1 MPPLEPLRIRSA
13 RRGSRPC
20 PPLRAGTGLRHTA
33 LGWGDQTL
41 QTTPQTADTA
51 GRLPPGICFSM
62 MASGQRST
70 DPNGAGDQEAT
81 GLRSPQTAP
90 PSHFTAGAGT
100 KAAAVGGRP
109 RYLTRKEWLPL
120 ATRHSETTC
129 LAGKVV
135 RKACG
140 LSEPVGSDHPASYIV
155 PPTSLGGRKC
165 VQTFPCPKSVLGGV
179 VLYGVVRARGRFPI
193 QSGPQL
199 FANFSADSGRPANG
213 KVRLVNWRPRRPHR
227 PAVSPTPRRALTP
240 WRALLRCFKTAGAP
254 TRLSEAV
261 CYKIIE

>member
-1 MPPLEPLRIRSA
+1 
-13 RRGSRPC
+13 
-20 PPLRAGTGLRHTA
+20 
-33 LGWGDQTL
+33 
-41 QTTPQTADTA
+41 
-51 GRLPPGICFSM
+51 